1 MISEYTKSLKTYAYS
16 ILGGHVFIL
25 AYFYPLLAFKIICVP
40 AMFMLLY
47 KWVELVYIMEQ
58 ANRDNLIML
67 INATENES
75 TRNLLLTELWY
86 ADLHSLGAET
96 WEGINPR
103 I

>member
-1 MISEYTKSLKTYAYS
+1 
-16 ILGGHVFIL
+16 
-25 AYFYPLLAFKIICVP
+25 
-40 AMFMLLY
+40 
-47 KWVELVYIMEQ
+47 MEQ

>member
-1 MISEYTKSLKTYAYS
+1 MISEYTKSLKIYS
-16 ILGGHVFIL
+16 RCFFGAHFIALCYVFPMAVFTVLGSVF
-25 AYFYPLLAFKIICVP
+25 
-40 AMFMLLY
+40 MFLVLY
-47 KWVELVYIMEQ
+47 KWIELVYDIEQ

-67 INATENES
+67 INSTDNES
-75 TRNLLLTELWY
+75 TKNLLLTELWY